1 MLRLAAT
8 LLGLTLNISVAQ
20 AQNKDDTLVFSST
33 SECKPTGVIEK
44 YVGKEHGEQPFS
56 KSKIILQS
64 SKTARLFEGNL
75 VIYVNPRSKTYTLV
89 VQFDDKMSCVLGAG
103 ENFVPAFMQSKT
115 QL

>member
-8 LLGLTLNISVAQ
+8 LLGLTLTVSVAQ
-20 AQNKDDTLVFSST
+20 AQNKNDTLVFSSA
-33 SECKPTGVIEK
+33 SECKPTGIIEK

-64 SKTARLFEGNL
+64 SKTTRLFEGDL
-75 VIYVNPRSKTYTLV
+75 VIYVNPGSKTYTLV
-89 VQFDDKMSCVLGAG
+89 VQFDDKMSCILGAG
-103 ENFVPAFMQSKT
+103 GDFAPAFTQPKT

>member
-8 LLGLTLNISVAQ
+8 LLGLTLIISVAQ
-20 AQNKDDTLVFSST
+20 AQSKNDTLVFSNA
-33 SECKPTGVIEK
+33 SECKPTGVIEE
-44 YVGKEHGEQPFS
+44 YVGKEYGEMPFS

-64 SKTARLFEGNL
+64 SKTTRLFEGDL

-89 VQFDDKMSCVLGAG
+89 VQFDDKVSCVLGAG
-103 ENFVPAFMQSKT
+103 SDFAPAITQSKT

>member
-8 LLGLTLNISVAQ
+8 LLGLTLIVSVAQ
-20 AQNKDDTLVFSST
+20 AQSKNDTLVFSNA

-44 YVGKEHGEQPFS
+44 YVGNEYGELPFS

-64 SKTARLFEGNL
+64 SKTTRLFEGDL
-75 VIYVNPRSKTYTLV
+75 VIYVNPGSKTYTLV
-89 VQFDDKMSCVLGAG
+89 VQFDDKVSCVLGAG
-103 ENFVPAFMQSKT
+103 GDFAPAFTQPKT